1 MTTPNSTV
9 KRTPLD
15 VHKAAASVT
24 TLQAV
29 ITAGTSSAAVQG
41 DPLAKQAL
49 TTLQTALGL
58 LNTTV
63 TTKANSETGLTT
75 ARKALTTQFTAVEVA
90 TRAYESSVN
99 VLSGGDPAII
109 TAAGLLARDQKI
121 PKAALGAVKD
131 FRSTVGKAVKESF
144 LRWPAVPGATSYA
157 IQVNWTPAN
166 PTGPWTAIPS
176 GSSRRRLIVA
186 PTAGAQFLAQV
197 AAIASDGTQSAWCDA
212 ILVTAK

>member
-1 MTTPNSTV
+1 MSTPNSTV
-9 KRTPLD
+9 KRTPLN

-24 TLQAV
+24 TLEAV
-29 ITAGTSSAAVQG
+29 ISAGTSSAAVQA

-49 TTLQTALGL
+49 STLQTALGL
-58 LNTTV
+58 LNGNV

-90 TRAYESSVN
+90 ARAYESSVN
-99 VLSGGDPAII
+99 VLAAGDAAII
-109 TAAGLLARDQKI
+109 TAAGLLARDQKT
-121 PKAALGAVKD
+121 PKSALGAIKD
-131 FRSTVGKAVKESF
+131 FRSTLGKAVKEAV
-144 LRWPAVPGATSYA
+144 LHWPAVKGATSYA
-157 IQVNWTPAN
+157 IQVNWTPAT

-176 GSSRRRLIVA
+176 GSSRRRLILA

-197 AAIASDGTQSAWCDA
+197 AAISSDGTQSAWCDA